1 MLVTSSQVARELEPK
16 FAPLAQQQCRI
27 LLFTGVAPDLLDS
40 KLTAGTNYDGNY
52 AVYLSTLLSNY
63 TPVINYNDAFNVQ
76 VDSSRL
82 WAKCSAGTGGQAIT
96 AASTPTWGLL
106 IFGQSTGFNEYA
118 LMFSVGNES
127 SNADMKI
134 FGGAL
139 VVGRQF
145 KANDIIINFGNVV
158 R

>member
-1 MLVTSSQVARELEPK
+1 
-16 FAPLAQQQCRI
+16 
-27 LLFTGVAPDLLDS
+27 
-40 KLTAGTNYDGNY
+40 
-52 AVYLSTLLSNY
+52 
-63 TPVINYNDAFNVQ
+63 
-76 VDSSRL
+76 
-82 WAKCSAGTGGQAIT
+82 
-96 AASTPTWGLL
+96 
-106 IFGQSTGFNEYA
+106 
-118 LMFSVGNES
+118 MFSVGNES